1 MLQGK
6 KKKKKKEKSSKSTHG
21 KLYVLEIYNTIV
33 CVYVLCCFS
42 RLRLFATL
50 WIIAHQAPLSMWFS
64 RQEYWSGLPCPP
76 PGDLPN
82 PGIEPTP
89 LRSPAL
95 AGRFIA
101 TEDAMVGCYH
111 QLNGHEFEQT
121 LGDTEGQGSLPCC
134 RPWGPRVWLDLVTE
148 QQQPCLPQ
156 HFFTKL

>member
-1 MLQGK
+1 MRQGK
-6 KKKKKKEKSSKSTHG
+6 KKKKKKEKSSKSMHG

-50 WIIAHQAPLSMWFS
+50 WIIAHQAPLSMRFS

-134 RPWGPRVWLDLVTE
+134 RPWGPRV
-148 QQQPCLPQ
+148 
-156 HFFTKL
+156 